1 MPEFST
7 YNIPPAM
14 MRPNMN
20 MNRMNINNMGGN
32 MNRNM
37 GMNNM
42 GMNMNRNMGWNMNR
56 NMGPAMNNMNPWG
69 PNTRGMGVYGGP
81 VARGGEL
88 IHLVWIPHESC
99 ECLSICFMHIF
110 MLFQTGQLVV
120 AGSVVGQWGAN
131 WGRGGFNNQQRGG
144 HQHQQRGRGNRVGR
158 KVKEEGGASK
168 ENEKI
173 KILTKEQSGKENH
186 GEDEEV
192 DVVVES

>member
-20 MNRMNINNMGGN
+20 MNRMNMNN

-69 PNTRGMGVYGGP
+69 PNARGMGGYGGP

-88 IHLVWIPHESC
+88 IHLVWILQESF
-99 ECLSICFMHIF
+99 ECLSICLCIF
-110 MLFQTGQLVV
+110 SCFSRQVSWL
-120 AGSVVGQWGAN
+120 
-131 WGRGGFNNQQRGG
+131 
-144 HQHQQRGRGNRVGR
+144 
-158 KVKEEGGASK
+158 
-168 ENEKI
+168 
-173 KILTKEQSGKENH
+173 
-186 GEDEEV
+186 
-192 DVVVES
+192 